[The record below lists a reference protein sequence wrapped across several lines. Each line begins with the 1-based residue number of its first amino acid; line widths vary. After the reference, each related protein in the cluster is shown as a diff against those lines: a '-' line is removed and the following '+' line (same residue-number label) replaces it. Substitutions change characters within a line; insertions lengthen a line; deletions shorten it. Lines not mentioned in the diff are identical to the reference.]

1 VSRAHVQYSLALAVA
16 ALTCAGAR
24 AALAGDAPTAPK
36 APAAKV
42 EPAAPAGKAAAEE
55 PKQASTVAVIAAP
68 LFSDVFAATP
78 VAKIEDEV
86 ITLRELTQALSSTH
100 MTGGVPVAGSTASWQ
115 TVLDRLVTLRLMVVE
130 ARTMDLDDLPE
141 VKQAIEEHSG
151 QFLREYYKAKVT
163 DDVKPDAAEVSRLL
177 ETTTRE
183 WKLVSASFKDK
194 ADADAVAKEI
204 AAGKPFDAVVA
215 QAVADKKADPPLTGD
230 FVGAKKLLPEVVA
243 AVEGLA
249 VGAVSAPVKAGPSW
263 ALLRVVEIRNVEDAE
278 ERAKAEGRSVE
289 RLRTVKL
296 RQHFEELSKKNA
308 QIDRGLLKR
317 VDLEAKVPGLEAL
330 AKDKRAFATI
340 KGEAPIT
347 VGEVVLEIS
356 KAFFHGPDS
365 AVREKRVN
373 LQKEEALD
381 KLLYRRLFLK
391 AAIAAGLKDSE
402 DYRVEMR
409 EFTQGLLVDVYAK
422 KVIVPEIK
430 VTDEDSKQYYDE
442 HKSEFTTPQFF
453 KLQTMGFR
461 TVKSAQA
468 ALEKFRAGTDWAWMR
483 ANAEDQLAEADRKL
497 ELDGAT
503 TLSANTLDP
512 GLAEAVAG
520 TKAGDLRLYKHAAGG
535 AYVVLVKEQIAS
547 ALKPLD
553 EVRSAI
559 GKKVMGHVA
568 TRTFETWGKKLR
580 EHYRVRIYLTRI
592 GNG

>member
-1 VSRAHVQYSLALAVA
+1 MSRVHAQYSLAFAA
-16 ALTCAGAR
+16 ALTFVVAR
-24 AALAGDAPTAPK
+24 AALAGDAP
-36 APAAKV
+36 AAKPA
-42 EPAAPAGKAAAEE
+42 PAAPAGAAAPDE

-68 LFSDVFAATP
+68 LFSDAFAATP

-100 MTGGVPVAGSTASWQ
+100 TKGGVPVSGSTASWQ
-115 TVLDRLVTLRLMVVE
+115 TVLERLVTLRLMVVE
-130 ARTMDLDDLPE
+130 ARSMGLDDLPE
-141 VKQAIEEHSG
+141 VKQAIQDHSA

-177 ETTTRE
+177 EKSTRE
-183 WKLVSASFKDK
+183 WRLVSASFKDK
-194 ADADAVAKEI
+194 ADAEAVAKEV
-204 AAGKPFDAVVA
+204 AGGKAFDAVVA

-230 FVGAKKLLPEVVA
+230 FVGAKKLLPDVVA

-249 VGAVSAPVKAGPSW
+249 VGGVSAPVKAGPSW
-263 ALLRVVEIRNVEDAE
+263 ALLRVLEVRNVEDVE
-278 ERAKAEGRSVE
+278 ERAKAEARSVE
-289 RLRTVKL
+289 RLRTAKL
-296 RQHFEELSKKNA
+296 RQHFEELTKKNA

-356 KAFFHGPDS
+356 KTFFHGPDS

-373 LQKEEALD
+373 FQKEEALD

-391 AAIAAGLKDSE
+391 AALAAGLKDTE

-409 EFTQGLLVDVYAK
+409 EFAQGLLVDAYAK
-422 KVIVPEIK
+422 KVIVPDIK
-430 VTDEDSKQYYDE
+430 VSDEDTKQYYDE
-442 HKSEFTTPQFF
+442 HKSEFTTPQFY
-453 KLQTMGFR
+453 KLQTLGFR

-483 ANAEDQLAEADRKL
+483 ANAEDQLSEADRKL
-497 ELDGAT
+497 ELDGSS
-503 TLSANTLDP
+503 TLSANTLEP
-512 GLAEAVAG
+512 GLADALAG
-520 TKAGDLRLYKHAAGG
+520 AKAGDLRLYQHAAGG
-535 AYVVLVKEQIAS
+535 AYVVLVKEQVAS
-547 ALKPLD
+547 VLKPID
-553 EVRSAI
+553 EVRGAI